1 MMPDMHAHSSGAVSL
16 RQLLPEAAADVAIA
30 GITLDSRN
38 VHPGWLYAAL
48 PGQRTHGA
56 RFVGQ
61 AVASGAA
68 AVLTDADGAAI
79 VGDIDVPLVVADN
92 ARRTLGDAA
101 AAFYGYPTEHLTAF
115 GVTGTNGK
123 TTTVALIA
131 QALRSLGSSVGT
143 IGTLGARLDDVAL
156 EAHSTTVTTPEAT
169 DLQQQLAA
177 MLERGASAV
186 AMEVSSHALAL
197 ERVQGMHFDVVGF
210 TNLGQDHLDYHHTL
224 ENYFAAKRKLF
235 EPGRADAAVIWIDD
249 ERGVELAEQVRA
261 QGAMR
266 LTTVGTRDAD
276 WILSDVIP
284 HGRLGTRGTVRRG
297 GRKLTVELALPGMH
311 NMVDAVLALAMLEA
325 AGFDA
330 ERAVEGLR
338 QAQVPGRMQR
348 AILDDAAPLVFV
360 DFAHTPQAVEAAVE
374 ELAQLGPL
382 TTVVGCGGDRDP
394 VKRPLIG
401 AAAARHSSQVVIT
414 DDNPR
419 TEDPAA
425 IRAATLEGAH
435 GHGAEVVEVAGRA
448 DAIAYALA
456 HTERDGVVAILGKG
470 HEQGQILADRVVD
483 FDDVEVARDAW
494 AKLQE
499 ERR

>member
-16 RQLLPEAAADVAIA
+16 RQLLLEAAADVAIA
-30 GITLDSRN
+30 GLTLDSRD
-38 VHPGWLYAAL
+38 VRPGWLYAAL

-68 AVLTDADGAAI
+68 AILTDADGAAT

-92 ARRTLGDAA
+92 VRRALGDAA
-101 AAFYGYPTEHLTAF
+101 AAFYGHPTEHLTAF

-123 TTTVALIA
+123 TTTVALIS
-131 QALRSLGSSVGT
+131 QALRALGSSVGT
-143 IGTLGARLDDVAL
+143 VGTLGARLDGVAL
-156 EAHSTTVTTPEAT
+156 EARSTTVTTPEAT

-177 MLERGASAV
+177 MRERGASAV

-197 ERVQGMHFDVVGF
+197 DRVQGIRFDVVGF

-224 ENYFAAKRKLF
+224 EEYFAAKRKLF
-235 EPGRADAAVIWIDD
+235 EPGRADAAVIWTDD
-249 ERGVELAEQVRA
+249 EHGAQLAEMVRE

-276 WILSDVIP
+276 WVLSDVAP
-284 HGRLGTRGTVRRG
+284 HGRLGTRGTVRRDG
-297 GRKLTVELALPGMH
+297 QAFTVELALPGMH
-311 NMVDAVLALAMLEA
+311 NMIDAVLALAMLDA

-330 ERAVEGLR
+330 ERAVDGLAD
-338 QAQVPGRMQR
+338 AQVPGRMQR

-401 AAAARHSSQVVIT
+401 AAAARHSNQVVIT

-425 IRAATLEGAH
+425 IRAATLKGAR

-470 HEQGQILADRVVD
+470 HEQGQILADRVVE

-499 ERR
+499 DRR